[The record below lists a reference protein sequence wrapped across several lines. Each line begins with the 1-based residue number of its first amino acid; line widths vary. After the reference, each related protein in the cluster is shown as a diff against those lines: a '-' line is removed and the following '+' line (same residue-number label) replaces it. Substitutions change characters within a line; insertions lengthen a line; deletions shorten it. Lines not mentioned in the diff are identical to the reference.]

1 MNLTHKDP
9 FNFTVGHIKFVILRE
24 ADPRWKMDKIIPRT
38 DYILALA
45 RSGCAYYETEDGA
58 FPVKKG
64 DVLFFR
70 KGEKRAAASSQEDPW
85 TFVSVAFDL
94 IPLGKDPAEEIH
106 TIPTVTTPGD
116 LSPYLRT
123 FDKLQEC
130 WDLRDDGA
138 LLRCRGLICDILSRL
153 IRESKG
159 ADTPSPHDAAI
170 EQIKN
175 LIAENHART
184 FSAEILAET
193 VGLSCSHF
201 RALFKKKT
209 GESVIQFQ
217 NRLKIAK
224 ACDLLKSGSC
234 NVTEAAYATGFS
246 DVYYFSRLFKK
257 ITGQSPSHYLKNQM

>member
-1 MNLTHKDP
+1 MVRLP
-9 FNFTVGHIKFVILRE
+9 LASESLPVRSYQIKTP
-24 ADPRWKMDKIIPRT
+24 ASK
-38 DYILALA
+38 
-45 RSGCAYYETEDGA
+45 
-58 FPVKKG
+58 
-64 DVLFFR
+64 
-70 KGEKRAAASSQEDPW
+70 EK
-85 TFVSVAFDL
+85 
-94 IPLGKDPAEEIH
+94 
-106 TIPTVTTPGD
+106 
-116 LSPYLRT
+116 
-123 FDKLQEC
+123 
-130 WDLRDDGA
+130 
-138 LLRCRGLICDILSRL
+138 
-153 IRESKG
+153 
-159 ADTPSPHDAAI
+159 
-170 EQIKN
+170 QIKN